1 MGWLSFAIWLG
12 LGLAFAWT
20 AYWLAGGRSKAA
32 KVWAEIASLDPAL
45 GPFAII
51 AILFTAKPNATNPK
65 GESDA

>member
-12 LGLAFAWT
+12 LGLAFVWI
-20 AYWLAGGRSKAA
+20 AYRLAVGRSKAA

-51 AILFTAKPNATNPK
+51 AILFTAKISATKPK